1 MAAGAESLPSPP
13 PGGPGRVVSSRVRAA
28 GEAPA
33 GAGGSARSAASRA
46 ARVRARVGSAAGRAH
61 PLRGARPRTAPGGER
76 APRGAFAARGFLARS
91 PAPPSR
97 GGFVFAAS
105 LISARREF
113 DPFWTHLTV
122 TFYG

>member
-1 MAAGAESLPSPP
+1 MAAGAESLPSPL

-46 ARVRARVGSAAGRAH
+46 ARVRARAGSAAGRPTTH
-61 PLRGARPRTAPGGER
+61 GARGER

-91 PAPPSR
+91 PASPSR